1 METNVKKREWVKT
14 VAIIFLA
21 VMLVLTF
28 FSNTIMNHSLPE
40 VATANVTS
48 GTINAKIRGS
58 GTVSANETYDVT
70 IKQTRKVA
78 SIKVRAGQEVAA
90 GDVLFTLE
98 AEESDELKQAQAEL
112 ESMELSYEKSLISAS
127 TEAARENRDVQK
139 LQETYN
145 DLLAQYHQYS
155 TMDAKK
161 VEREKTKAEA
171 SLKEL
176 QRELSA
182 LQKDLEK
189 LKTDDDY
196 VQAQSDKTTYQTE
209 CDTLKKEIDDYTSQ
223 IEELSTGKVIRSAA
237 EIQQDILVK
246 QNEQNS
252 LLKEYAARIA
262 EYEASYQEF
271 SKIADDRQEIMDAYV
286 QNPSLLIEKLI
297 ERGYGTTTV
306 ADEGQVQTGTDYEE
320 VKQIAQKMLDA
331 YDKLKDYYTKNAE
344 LENDIA
350 SLNTEL
356 KTAQESGSTQEA
368 LSKLQMQ
375 RTKAKQAQELASN
388 MLAKA
393 TRTIESYESEIDVL
407 DQQIE
412 KMQGEVDSQQEAV
425 DKLTNANTLA
435 SQVKS
440 AKEALEDKIFEQSL
454 SDGSALDLEAA
465 KKAIDEKKADIE
477 KLTQNADETEVKA
490 KVAGTVSNIAIT
502 AGTNANAETPLM
514 TLNLTDRGYTVKI
527 SVTAD
532 QAKKVRVGDSAE
544 LVNYWYGGDIQATLE
559 NIANDP
565 QNPGKGRLLVFRLTG
580 DVEPDTNL
588 TLSIGQKSSNY
599 DCIVPNSAI
608 RTDSNGTFVLAITV
622 KSSPLGNRY
631 TATRVDVQEL
641 AKDDTNTAVSGLS
654 SGDFVITT
662 STKPI
667 EAGTQV
673 RLVDNG

>member
-48 GTINAKIRGS
+48 GTINAKIRGQ

-78 SIKVRAGQEVAA
+78 SIKVKAGQEVAA

-98 AEESDELKQAQAEL
+98 AEESDELKQAQTDL
-112 ESMELSYEKSLISAS
+112 ESMELNYEKSLIAAS
-127 TEAARENRDVQK
+127 TEAARENREVQK

-161 VEREKTKAEA
+161 VELEKTKAEA

-176 QRELSA
+176 QKDLAKAQKELSSLQTDKEYTQAQADVTKYEAEVEQLEANVKELEEKYKA
-182 LQKDLEK
+182 LENGQSVAEQIQSMERQVNEQSALVAAKSNEVAELKKNKDYAALFTLSDDENNYMVIYVTDRPVLERK
-189 LKTDDDY
+189 LIEILGMTSEEAATEATAMIAAYNAVAVVQNELDGLQAGLASLQQQLADLKTQQDSY
-196 VQAQSDKTTYQTE
+196 TNKEKVKAELMKAQSDLQQADGKLGLAERTVKNFE
-209 CDTLKKEIDDYTSQ
+209 ADIKKAE
-223 IEELSTGKVIRSAA
+223 TGVEKIQDQVDA
-237 EIQQDILVK
+237 QQDV
-246 QNEQNS
+246 
-252 LLKEYAARIA
+252 
-262 EYEASYQEF
+262 
-271 SKIADDRQEIMDAYV
+271 
-286 QNPSLLIEKLI
+286 
-297 ERGYGTTTV
+297 
-306 ADEGQVQTGTDYEE
+306 
-320 VKQIAQKMLDA
+320 
-331 YDKLKDYYTKNAE
+331 
-344 LENDIA
+344 
-350 SLNTEL
+350 
-356 KTAQESGSTQEA
+356 
-368 LSKLQMQ
+368 
-375 RTKAKQAQELASN
+375 
-388 MLAKA
+388 
-393 TRTIESYESEIDVL
+393 
-407 DQQIE
+407 
-412 KMQGEVDSQQEAV
+412 V

-454 SDGSALDLEAA
+454 SDGSSLDLEAA

-502 AGTNANAETPLM
+502 AGSNANAETPLI

-527 SVTAD
+527 SVTND
-532 QAKKVRVGDSAE
+532 QAKKVRVGDNAE

-559 NIANDP
+559 NITNDP

-588 TLSIGQKSSNY
+588 TLSIGQKSANY
-599 DCIVPNSAI
+599 DCIVPNSAV

-641 AKDDTNTAVSGLS
+641 AKDDTNTAVTGLS

>member
-48 GTINAKIRGS
+48 GTINAKIRGQ

-78 SIKVRAGQEVAA
+78 SIKVKAGQEVAA

-98 AEESDELKQAQAEL
+98 AEESDELKQAQTDL
-112 ESMELSYEKSLISAS
+112 ESMELNYEKSLIAAS
-127 TEAARENRDVQK
+127 TEAARENREVQK

-161 VEREKTKAEA
+161 VELEKTKAEA

-176 QRELSA
+176 QKDLAKAQKELSSLQTDKEYTQAQADMTKYEAEVEQLEANVKELEEKYKA
-182 LQKDLEK
+182 LENGQSVAEQIQSMERQVKEQSALVAAKSNEVAELKKNKDYAALFTLSDDENNYMVIYVTDRPVLERK
-189 LKTDDDY
+189 LIEILGMTSEEAATEATAMIAAYNAVAVAQNELDGLQAGLASLQQQLADLKTQQDSY
-196 VQAQSDKTTYQTE
+196 TNKEKVKAELMKAQSDLQQADGKLGLAERTVKNFE
-209 CDTLKKEIDDYTSQ
+209 ADIKKAE
-223 IEELSTGKVIRSAA
+223 TGVEKIQDQVDA
-237 EIQQDILVK
+237 QQDV
-246 QNEQNS
+246 
-252 LLKEYAARIA
+252 
-262 EYEASYQEF
+262 
-271 SKIADDRQEIMDAYV
+271 
-286 QNPSLLIEKLI
+286 
-297 ERGYGTTTV
+297 
-306 ADEGQVQTGTDYEE
+306 
-320 VKQIAQKMLDA
+320 
-331 YDKLKDYYTKNAE
+331 
-344 LENDIA
+344 
-350 SLNTEL
+350 
-356 KTAQESGSTQEA
+356 
-368 LSKLQMQ
+368 
-375 RTKAKQAQELASN
+375 
-388 MLAKA
+388 
-393 TRTIESYESEIDVL
+393 
-407 DQQIE
+407 
-412 KMQGEVDSQQEAV
+412 V

-454 SDGSALDLEAA
+454 SDGSSLDLEAA

-502 AGTNANAETPLM
+502 AGSNANAETPLI

-527 SVTAD
+527 SVTND
-532 QAKKVRVGDSAE
+532 QAKKVRVGDNAE

-559 NIANDP
+559 NITNDP

-588 TLSIGQKSSNY
+588 TLSIGQKSANY
-599 DCIVPNSAI
+599 DCIVPNSAV

-641 AKDDTNTAVSGLS
+641 AKDDTNTAVTGLS

>member
-48 GTINAKIRGS
+48 GTINAKIRGQ

-78 SIKVRAGQEVAA
+78 SIKVKAGQEVAA

-98 AEESDELKQAQAEL
+98 AEESDELKQAQTDL
-112 ESMELSYEKSLISAS
+112 ESMELNYEKSLIAAS
-127 TEAARENRDVQK
+127 TEAARENREVQK

-161 VEREKTKAEA
+161 VELEKTKAEA

-176 QRELSA
+176 QKDLAKAQKELSSLQTDKEYTQA
-182 LQKDLEK
+182 QADVTKYEAEVEQLKASVKELEEKYKALENGQSMAEQIQLMERQVNEQSALVAAKSSEVAELKKNKDYAALFTLSDDENNYMVIYVTDRPVLERKLIEILGMTSEEAATEATAMIAAYNAVAVAQNELDGLQAGLASLQKQLAD
-189 LKTDDDY
+189 LKTQQDAY
-196 VQAQSDKTTYQTE
+196 TNKEKVKAELMKAQSDLQQADGKLGLAERTVKNFE
-209 CDTLKKEIDDYTSQ
+209 ADIKKAETSVEKIQ
-223 IEELSTGKVIRSAA
+223 DQVDA
-237 EIQQDILVK
+237 QQDV
-246 QNEQNS
+246 
-252 LLKEYAARIA
+252 
-262 EYEASYQEF
+262 
-271 SKIADDRQEIMDAYV
+271 
-286 QNPSLLIEKLI
+286 
-297 ERGYGTTTV
+297 
-306 ADEGQVQTGTDYEE
+306 
-320 VKQIAQKMLDA
+320 
-331 YDKLKDYYTKNAE
+331 
-344 LENDIA
+344 
-350 SLNTEL
+350 
-356 KTAQESGSTQEA
+356 
-368 LSKLQMQ
+368 
-375 RTKAKQAQELASN
+375 
-388 MLAKA
+388 
-393 TRTIESYESEIDVL
+393 
-407 DQQIE
+407 
-412 KMQGEVDSQQEAV
+412 V

-440 AKEALEDKIFEQSL
+440 AKQALEDKIFEQSL
-454 SDGSALDLEAA
+454 SDGSSLDLEAA

-502 AGTNANAETPLM
+502 AGSNANAETPLI

-527 SVTAD
+527 SVTND
-532 QAKKVRVGDSAE
+532 QAKKVRVGDNAE

-559 NIANDP
+559 NITNDP

-588 TLSIGQKSSNY
+588 TLSIGQKSANY
-599 DCIVPNSAI
+599 DCIVPNSAV

-641 AKDDTNTAVSGLS
+641 AKDDTNTAVTGLS

>member
-48 GTINAKIRGS
+48 GTINAKIRGQ

-78 SIKVRAGQEVAA
+78 SIKVKAGQEVAA

-98 AEESDELKQAQAEL
+98 AEESDELKQAQTDL
-112 ESMELSYEKSLISAS
+112 ESMELNYEKSLIAAS
-127 TEAARENRDVQK
+127 TEAARENREVQK

-155 TMDAKK
+155 NKDASQIAKEKAAADAK
-161 VEREKTKAEA
+161 
-171 SLKEL
+171 LKEL
-176 QRELSA
+176 QADS
-182 LQKDLEK
+182 
-189 LKTDDDY
+189 KT
-196 VQAQSDKTTYQTE
+196 AQSD
-209 CDTLKKEIDDYTSQ
+209 
-223 IEELSTGKVIRSAA
+223 
-237 EIQQDILVK
+237 
-246 QNEQNS
+246 
-252 LLKEYAARIA
+252 
-262 EYEASYQEF
+262 YEARV
-271 SKIADDRQEIMDAYV
+271 A
-286 QNPSLLIEKLI
+286 EK
-297 ERGYGTTTV
+297 T
-306 ADEGQVQTGTDYEE
+306 
-320 VKQIAQKMLDA
+320 
-331 YDKLKDYYTKNAE
+331 E
-344 LENDIA
+344 LEAEASELKTHIA
-350 SLNTEL
+350 SLKAVMDKQDEIVAAQDTLYQDQIRYLNDYNRLMELAGQNPQVAMSYARYPEQFANMLTEQDL
-356 KTAQESGSTQEA
+356 AGTTGDSKTADP
-368 LSKLQMQ
+368 KLARAQKIATAYTTL
-375 RTKAKQAQELASN
+375 TKDQSN
-388 MLAKA
+388 IDSLTAERDNMIYDIDGV
-393 TRTIESYESEIDVL
+393 RDYSQVESEYRYAYNEYDAVKREL
-407 DQQIE
+407 DSFDNETSRLKKLAEDAAQAVTDQQ
-412 KMQGEVDSQQEAV
+412 EVV
-425 DKLTNANTLA
+425 DKLASAGTLA
-435 SQVKS
+435 DQVKS
-440 AKEALEDKIFEQSL
+440 AKQALEDKIFEQSL
-454 SDGSALDLEAA
+454 SDGSSLDLEAA

-502 AGTNANAETPLM
+502 AGSNANAETPLI

-527 SVTAD
+527 SVTND
-532 QAKKVRVGDSAE
+532 QAKKVRVGDNAE

-559 NIANDP
+559 NITNDP

-588 TLSIGQKSSNY
+588 TLSIGQKSANY
-599 DCIVPNSAI
+599 DCIVPNSAV

-641 AKDDTNTAVSGLS
+641 AKDDTNTAVTGLS

>member
-48 GTINAKIRGS
+48 GTINAKIRGQ

-78 SIKVRAGQEVAA
+78 SIKVKAGQEVAA

-98 AEESDELKQAQAEL
+98 AEESDELKQAQTEL
-112 ESMELSYEKSLISAS
+112 ESMELNYEKSLIAAS
-127 TEAARENRDVQK
+127 TAAARENREVQK

-155 TMDAKK
+155 NKDASQIAKEKAAADAK
-161 VEREKTKAEA
+161 
-171 SLKEL
+171 LKEL
-176 QRELSA
+176 QADSKA
-182 LQKDLEK
+182 
-189 LKTDDDY
+189 
-196 VQAQSDKTTYQTE
+196 AQSDYEARVAEKT
-209 CDTLKKEIDDYTSQ
+209 
-223 IEELSTGKVIRSAA
+223 ELESEAA
-237 EIQQDILVK
+237 E
-246 QNEQNS
+246 
-252 LLKEYAARIA
+252 LK
-262 EYEASYQEF
+262 
-271 SKIADDRQEIMDAYV
+271 
-286 QNPSLLIEKLI
+286 
-297 ERGYGTTTV
+297 TH
-306 ADEGQVQTGTDYEE
+306 
-320 VKQIAQKMLDA
+320 
-331 YDKLKDYYTKNAE
+331 
-344 LENDIA
+344 IA
-350 SLNTEL
+350 SLKAVMDKQDEIVAAQNTLYQDQIRYLNDYNRLMEL
-356 KTAQESGSTQEA
+356 AGQNPQVAMSYARYPEQFANMLTEQDLAGTTGDSKTADP
-368 LSKLQMQ
+368 KLA
-375 RTKAKQAQELASN
+375 RAQEIATAYTTLTKDQSN
-388 MLAKA
+388 IDSLTAERDNMIYDIDGV
-393 TRTIESYESEIDVL
+393 RDYSQVESEYRYAYNEYDAVKREL
-407 DQQIE
+407 DSFDNETSRLKKLAEDAAQAVTDQQ
-412 KMQGEVDSQQEAV
+412 EVV
-425 DKLTNANTLA
+425 DKLASAGTLA
-435 SQVKS
+435 DQVKS
-440 AKEALEDKIFEQSL
+440 AKQALEDKIFEQSL
-454 SDGSALDLEAA
+454 SDGSSLDLEAA

-502 AGTNANAETPLM
+502 AGSNANAETPLI

-527 SVTAD
+527 SVTND
-532 QAKKVRVGDSAE
+532 QAKKVRVGDNAE

-559 NIANDP
+559 NITNDP

-588 TLSIGQKSSNY
+588 TLSIGQKSANY
-599 DCIVPNSAI
+599 DCIVPNSAV

-641 AKDDTNTAVSGLS
+641 AKDDTNTAVTGLS

>member
-48 GTINAKIRGS
+48 GTINAKIRGQ

-78 SIKVRAGQEVAA
+78 SIKVKAGQEVAA

-98 AEESDELKQAQAEL
+98 AEESDELKQAQTDL
-112 ESMELSYEKSLISAS
+112 ESMELNYEKSLIAAS
-127 TEAARENRDVQK
+127 TEAARENREVQK

-161 VEREKTKAEA
+161 VELEKTKAEA

-176 QRELSA
+176 Q
-182 LQKDLEK
+182 KDLEK
-189 LKTDDDY
+189 AQKELSSLQTDKEYTQAQADVTKYEAEVEQLKANVKELEEKYKALENGQSVAEQIQSMERQVNEQSALVAAKSNEVAELKKNKDYAALFTLSDDENNYMVIYVTDRPVLERKLIEILGMTSEEAATEATAMIAAYNAVAVAQNELDGLQAGLASLQQQLADLKTQQDSY
-196 VQAQSDKTTYQTE
+196 TNKEKVKAELMKAQSDLQQADGKLGLAERTVKNFE
-209 CDTLKKEIDDYTSQ
+209 ADIKKAE
-223 IEELSTGKVIRSAA
+223 TGVEKIQDQVDA
-237 EIQQDILVK
+237 QQDV
-246 QNEQNS
+246 
-252 LLKEYAARIA
+252 
-262 EYEASYQEF
+262 
-271 SKIADDRQEIMDAYV
+271 
-286 QNPSLLIEKLI
+286 
-297 ERGYGTTTV
+297 
-306 ADEGQVQTGTDYEE
+306 
-320 VKQIAQKMLDA
+320 
-331 YDKLKDYYTKNAE
+331 
-344 LENDIA
+344 
-350 SLNTEL
+350 
-356 KTAQESGSTQEA
+356 
-368 LSKLQMQ
+368 
-375 RTKAKQAQELASN
+375 
-388 MLAKA
+388 
-393 TRTIESYESEIDVL
+393 
-407 DQQIE
+407 
-412 KMQGEVDSQQEAV
+412 V

-440 AKEALEDKIFEQSL
+440 AKQALEDKIFEQSL

-502 AGTNANAETPLM
+502 AGSNANAETPLI

-527 SVTAD
+527 SVTND
-532 QAKKVRVGDSAE
+532 QAKKVRVGDNAE

-559 NIANDP
+559 NITNDP

-588 TLSIGQKSSNY
+588 TLSIGQKSANY
-599 DCIVPNSAI
+599 DCIVPNSAV

-641 AKDDTNTAVSGLS
+641 AKDDTNTAVTGLS

>member
-48 GTINAKIRGS
+48 GTINAKIRGQ

-78 SIKVRAGQEVAA
+78 SIKVKAGQEVAA

-98 AEESDELKQAQAEL
+98 AEESDELKQAQADL
-112 ESMELSYEKSLISAS
+112 ESMELNYEKSLIAAS
-127 TEAARENRDVQK
+127 TEAARENREVQK

-155 TMDAKK
+155 NKDASQIAKEKAAADAK
-161 VEREKTKAEA
+161 
-171 SLKEL
+171 LKEL
-176 QRELSA
+176 QADSKA
-182 LQKDLEK
+182 
-189 LKTDDDY
+189 
-196 VQAQSDKTTYQTE
+196 AQSDYEARVAEKT
-209 CDTLKKEIDDYTSQ
+209 
-223 IEELSTGKVIRSAA
+223 ELESEAA
-237 EIQQDILVK
+237 E
-246 QNEQNS
+246 
-252 LLKEYAARIA
+252 LK
-262 EYEASYQEF
+262 
-271 SKIADDRQEIMDAYV
+271 
-286 QNPSLLIEKLI
+286 
-297 ERGYGTTTV
+297 TH
-306 ADEGQVQTGTDYEE
+306 
-320 VKQIAQKMLDA
+320 
-331 YDKLKDYYTKNAE
+331 
-344 LENDIA
+344 IA
-350 SLNTEL
+350 SLKAVMDKQDEIVAAQDTLYQDQIRYLNDYNRLMELAGQNPQVAMSYARYPEQFANMLTEQDL
-356 KTAQESGSTQEA
+356 AGTTGDSKTADP
-368 LSKLQMQ
+368 KLA
-375 RTKAKQAQELASN
+375 RAQEIATAYTTLTKDQSN
-388 MLAKA
+388 IDSLTAERDNMIYDIDGV
-393 TRTIESYESEIDVL
+393 RDYSQVESEYRYAYNEYDAVKREL
-407 DQQIE
+407 DSFDNETSRLKKLAEDAAQAVTDQQ
-412 KMQGEVDSQQEAV
+412 EVV
-425 DKLTNANTLA
+425 DKLASAGTLA
-435 SQVKS
+435 DQVKS
-440 AKEALEDKIFEQSL
+440 AKQALEDKIFEQSL
-454 SDGSALDLEAA
+454 SDGSSLDLEAA

-502 AGTNANAETPLM
+502 AGTNANAETPLI

-527 SVTAD
+527 SVTND
-532 QAKKVRVGDSAE
+532 QAKKVRVGDNAE

-559 NIANDP
+559 NITNDP

-588 TLSIGQKSSNY
+588 TLSIGQKSANY
-599 DCIVPNSAI
+599 DCIVPNSAV

-641 AKDDTNTAVSGLS
+641 AKDDTNTAVTGLS

>member
-48 GTINAKIRGS
+48 GTINAKIRGQ

-78 SIKVRAGQEVAA
+78 SIKVKAGQEVAA

-98 AEESDELKQAQAEL
+98 AEESDELKQAQTEL
-112 ESMELSYEKSLISAS
+112 ESMELNYEKSLIAAS
-127 TEAARENRDVQK
+127 TEAARENREVQK

-155 TMDAKK
+155 NKDASQIAKEKAAADAK
-161 VEREKTKAEA
+161 
-171 SLKEL
+171 LKEL
-176 QRELSA
+176 QADSKA
-182 LQKDLEK
+182 
-189 LKTDDDY
+189 
-196 VQAQSDKTTYQTE
+196 AQSDYEARVAEKT
-209 CDTLKKEIDDYTSQ
+209 
-223 IEELSTGKVIRSAA
+223 ELESEAA
-237 EIQQDILVK
+237 E
-246 QNEQNS
+246 
-252 LLKEYAARIA
+252 LK
-262 EYEASYQEF
+262 
-271 SKIADDRQEIMDAYV
+271 
-286 QNPSLLIEKLI
+286 
-297 ERGYGTTTV
+297 TH
-306 ADEGQVQTGTDYEE
+306 
-320 VKQIAQKMLDA
+320 
-331 YDKLKDYYTKNAE
+331 
-344 LENDIA
+344 IA
-350 SLNTEL
+350 SLKAVMDKQDEIVAAQNTLYQDQIRYLNDYNRLMEL
-356 KTAQESGSTQEA
+356 AGQNPQVAMSYARYPEQFANMLTEQDLAGTTGDSKTADP
-368 LSKLQMQ
+368 KLA
-375 RTKAKQAQELASN
+375 RAQEIATAYTTLTKDQSN
-388 MLAKA
+388 IDSLTAERDNMIYDIDGV
-393 TRTIESYESEIDVL
+393 RDYSQVESEYRYAYNEYDAVKREL
-407 DQQIE
+407 DSFDNETSRLKKLAEDAAQAVTDQQ
-412 KMQGEVDSQQEAV
+412 EVV
-425 DKLTNANTLA
+425 DKLASAGTLA
-435 SQVKS
+435 DQVKS
-440 AKEALEDKIFEQSL
+440 AKQALEDKIFEQSL
-454 SDGSALDLEAA
+454 SDGSSLDLEAA

-502 AGTNANAETPLM
+502 AGSNANAETPLI

-532 QAKKVRVGDSAE
+532 QAKKVRVGDNAE

-559 NIANDP
+559 NITNDP

-588 TLSIGQKSSNY
+588 TLSIGQKSANY
-599 DCIVPNSAI
+599 DCIVPNSAV

-641 AKDDTNTAVSGLS
+641 AKDDTNTAVTGLS

>member
-48 GTINAKIRGS
+48 GTINAKIRGQ

-78 SIKVRAGQEVAA
+78 SIKVKAGQEVAA

-98 AEESDELKQAQAEL
+98 AEESDELKQAQTEL
-112 ESMELSYEKSLISAS
+112 ESMELNYEKSLIAAS
-127 TEAARENRDVQK
+127 TEAARENREVQK

-155 TMDAKK
+155 NKDASQIAKEKAAADAK
-161 VEREKTKAEA
+161 
-171 SLKEL
+171 LKEL
-176 QRELSA
+176 QADSKA
-182 LQKDLEK
+182 
-189 LKTDDDY
+189 
-196 VQAQSDKTTYQTE
+196 AQSD
-209 CDTLKKEIDDYTSQ
+209 
-223 IEELSTGKVIRSAA
+223 
-237 EIQQDILVK
+237 
-246 QNEQNS
+246 
-252 LLKEYAARIA
+252 
-262 EYEASYQEF
+262 YEARV
-271 SKIADDRQEIMDAYV
+271 A
-286 QNPSLLIEKLI
+286 EK
-297 ERGYGTTTV
+297 T
-306 ADEGQVQTGTDYEE
+306 
-320 VKQIAQKMLDA
+320 
-331 YDKLKDYYTKNAE
+331 E
-344 LENDIA
+344 LEAEASELKTHIA
-350 SLNTEL
+350 SLKAVMDKQDEIVAAQDTLYQDQIRYLNDYNRLMELAGQNPQVAMSYARYPEQFANMLTEQDL
-356 KTAQESGSTQEA
+356 AGTTGDSKTADP
-368 LSKLQMQ
+368 KLA
-375 RTKAKQAQELASN
+375 RAQEIATAYTTLTKDQSN
-388 MLAKA
+388 IDSLTAERDNMIYDIDGV
-393 TRTIESYESEIDVL
+393 RDYSQVESEYRYAYNEYDAVKREL
-407 DQQIE
+407 DSFDNETSRLKKLAEDAAQAVTDQQ
-412 KMQGEVDSQQEAV
+412 EVV
-425 DKLTNANTLA
+425 DKLASAGTLA
-435 SQVKS
+435 DQVKS
-440 AKEALEDKIFEQSL
+440 AKQALEDKIFEQSL
-454 SDGSALDLEAA
+454 SDGSSLDLEAA

-502 AGTNANAETPLM
+502 AGSNANAETPLI

-527 SVTAD
+527 SVTND
-532 QAKKVRVGDSAE
+532 QAKKVRVGDNAE

-559 NIANDP
+559 NITNDP

-588 TLSIGQKSSNY
+588 TLSIGQKSANY
-599 DCIVPNSAI
+599 DCIVPNSAV

-641 AKDDTNTAVSGLS
+641 AKDDTNTAVTGLS

>member
-48 GTINAKIRGS
+48 GTINAKIRGQ

-78 SIKVRAGQEVAA
+78 SIKVKAGQEVAA

-98 AEESDELKQAQAEL
+98 AEESDELKQAQADL
-112 ESMELSYEKSLISAS
+112 ESMELNYEKSLIAAS
-127 TEAARENRDVQK
+127 TEAARENREVQK

-161 VEREKTKAEA
+161 VELEKTKAEA

-176 QRELSA
+176 Q
-182 LQKDLEK
+182 KDLEK
-189 LKTDDDY
+189 AQKELSSLQTDKEYTQAQADVTKYEAEVEQLKANVKELEEKYKALENGQSVAEQIQSMERQVNEQSALVAAKSNEVAELKKNKDYAALFTLSDDENNYMVIYVTDRPVLERKLIEILGMTSEEAATEATAMIAAYNAVAVAQNELDGLQAGLASLQQQLADLKTQQDSY
-196 VQAQSDKTTYQTE
+196 TNKEKVKAELMKAQSDLQQADGKLGLAERTVKNFE
-209 CDTLKKEIDDYTSQ
+209 ADIKKAE
-223 IEELSTGKVIRSAA
+223 TGVEKIQDQVDA
-237 EIQQDILVK
+237 QQDV
-246 QNEQNS
+246 
-252 LLKEYAARIA
+252 
-262 EYEASYQEF
+262 
-271 SKIADDRQEIMDAYV
+271 
-286 QNPSLLIEKLI
+286 
-297 ERGYGTTTV
+297 
-306 ADEGQVQTGTDYEE
+306 
-320 VKQIAQKMLDA
+320 
-331 YDKLKDYYTKNAE
+331 
-344 LENDIA
+344 
-350 SLNTEL
+350 
-356 KTAQESGSTQEA
+356 
-368 LSKLQMQ
+368 
-375 RTKAKQAQELASN
+375 
-388 MLAKA
+388 
-393 TRTIESYESEIDVL
+393 
-407 DQQIE
+407 
-412 KMQGEVDSQQEAV
+412 V

-454 SDGSALDLEAA
+454 SDGSSLDLEAA

-502 AGTNANAETPLM
+502 AGSNANAETPLI

-532 QAKKVRVGDSAE
+532 QAKKVRVGDNAE

-559 NIANDP
+559 NITNDP

-588 TLSIGQKSSNY
+588 TLSIGQKSANY
-599 DCIVPNSAI
+599 DCIVPNSAV

-641 AKDDTNTAVSGLS
+641 AKDDTNTAVTGLS

>member
-48 GTINAKIRGS
+48 GTINAKIRGQ

-78 SIKVRAGQEVAA
+78 SIKVKAGQEVAA

-98 AEESDELKQAQAEL
+98 AEESDELKQAQTDL
-112 ESMELSYEKSLISAS
+112 ESMELNYEKSLIAAS
-127 TEAARENRDVQK
+127 TEAARENREVQK

-155 TMDAKK
+155 NKDASQIAKEKAAADAK
-161 VEREKTKAEA
+161 
-171 SLKEL
+171 LKEL
-176 QRELSA
+176 QADS
-182 LQKDLEK
+182 
-189 LKTDDDY
+189 KT
-196 VQAQSDKTTYQTE
+196 AQSD
-209 CDTLKKEIDDYTSQ
+209 
-223 IEELSTGKVIRSAA
+223 
-237 EIQQDILVK
+237 
-246 QNEQNS
+246 
-252 LLKEYAARIA
+252 
-262 EYEASYQEF
+262 YEARV
-271 SKIADDRQEIMDAYV
+271 A
-286 QNPSLLIEKLI
+286 EK
-297 ERGYGTTTV
+297 T
-306 ADEGQVQTGTDYEE
+306 
-320 VKQIAQKMLDA
+320 
-331 YDKLKDYYTKNAE
+331 E
-344 LENDIA
+344 LEAEASELKTHIA
-350 SLNTEL
+350 SLKAVMDKQDEIVAAQDTLYQDQIRYLNDYNRLMELAGQNPQVAMSYARYPEQFANMLTEQDL
-356 KTAQESGSTQEA
+356 AGTTGDSKTADP
-368 LSKLQMQ
+368 KLA
-375 RTKAKQAQELASN
+375 RAQEIATAYTTLTKDQSN
-388 MLAKA
+388 IDSLTAERDNMIYDIDGV
-393 TRTIESYESEIDVL
+393 RDYSQVESEYRYAYNEYDAVKREL
-407 DQQIE
+407 DSFDNETSRLKKLAEDAAQAVTDQQ
-412 KMQGEVDSQQEAV
+412 EVV
-425 DKLTNANTLA
+425 DKLASAGTLA
-435 SQVKS
+435 DQVKS
-440 AKEALEDKIFEQSL
+440 AKQALEDKIFEQSL
-454 SDGSALDLEAA
+454 SDGSSLDLEAA

-502 AGTNANAETPLM
+502 AGSNANAETPLI

-527 SVTAD
+527 SVTND
-532 QAKKVRVGDSAE
+532 QAKKVRVGDNAE

-559 NIANDP
+559 NITNDP

-588 TLSIGQKSSNY
+588 TLSIGQKSANY
-599 DCIVPNSAI
+599 DCIVPNSAV

-641 AKDDTNTAVSGLS
+641 AKDDTNTAVTGLS

>member
-48 GTINAKIRGS
+48 GTINAKIRGQ

-78 SIKVRAGQEVAA
+78 SIKVKAGQEVAA

-98 AEESDELKQAQAEL
+98 AEESDELKQAQTDL
-112 ESMELSYEKSLISAS
+112 ESMELNYEKSLIAAS
-127 TEAARENRDVQK
+127 TEAARENREVQK

-155 TMDAKK
+155 NKDASQIAKEKAAADAK
-161 VEREKTKAEA
+161 
-171 SLKEL
+171 LKEL
-176 QRELSA
+176 QADSKA
-182 LQKDLEK
+182 
-189 LKTDDDY
+189 
-196 VQAQSDKTTYQTE
+196 AQSDYEARVAEKTELESEAAEWKTFISALRTIIDKKAEVDAAEAMKKQDEQQYEDDYKYLLNTIAGGNENKAMSYARYPESLANELRNRPDANVDPNSGEGKTDPYLVRAQEIATAYITLRK
-209 CDTLKKEIDDYTSQ
+209 DTDNIKALQLELDRLIDDTDGVRSADNAQSQYEDALYEYERIQRELDSFDRETNELKKEAD
-223 IEELSTGKVIRSAA
+223 AA
-237 EIQQDILVK
+237 
-246 QNEQNS
+246 
-252 LLKEYAARIA
+252 
-262 EYEASYQEF
+262 
-271 SKIADDRQEIMDAYV
+271 
-286 QNPSLLIEKLI
+286 
-297 ERGYGTTTV
+297 
-306 ADEGQVQTGTDYEE
+306 
-320 VKQIAQKMLDA
+320 AQA
-331 YDKLKDYYTKNAE
+331 VT
-344 LENDIA
+344 
-350 SLNTEL
+350 
-356 KTAQESGSTQEA
+356 
-368 LSKLQMQ
+368 
-375 RTKAKQAQELASN
+375 
-388 MLAKA
+388 
-393 TRTIESYESEIDVL
+393 
-407 DQQIE
+407 DQQ
-412 KMQGEVDSQQEAV
+412 EVV
-425 DKLTNANTLA
+425 DKLASAGTLA
-435 SQVKS
+435 DQVKS
-440 AKEALEDKIFEQSL
+440 AKQALEDKIFEQSL
-454 SDGSALDLEAA
+454 SDGSSLDLEAA

-502 AGTNANAETPLM
+502 AGSNANAETPLI

-527 SVTAD
+527 SVTND
-532 QAKKVRVGDSAE
+532 QAKKVRVGDNAE

-559 NIANDP
+559 NITNDP

-588 TLSIGQKSSNY
+588 TLSIGQKSANY
-599 DCIVPNSAI
+599 DCIVPNSAV

-641 AKDDTNTAVSGLS
+641 AKDDTNTAVTGLS

>member
-48 GTINAKIRGS
+48 GTINAKIRGQ

-78 SIKVRAGQEVAA
+78 SIKVKAGQEVAA

-98 AEESDELKQAQAEL
+98 AEESDELKQAQADL
-112 ESMELSYEKSLISAS
+112 ESMELNYEKSLIAAS
-127 TEAARENRDVQK
+127 TEAARENREVQK

-155 TMDAKK
+155 NKDASQIAKEKAAADAK
-161 VEREKTKAEA
+161 
-171 SLKEL
+171 LKEL
-176 QRELSA
+176 QADS
-182 LQKDLEK
+182 
-189 LKTDDDY
+189 KT
-196 VQAQSDKTTYQTE
+196 AQSDYEARVAEKT
-209 CDTLKKEIDDYTSQ
+209 
-223 IEELSTGKVIRSAA
+223 ELESEAA
-237 EIQQDILVK
+237 E
-246 QNEQNS
+246 
-252 LLKEYAARIA
+252 LK
-262 EYEASYQEF
+262 
-271 SKIADDRQEIMDAYV
+271 
-286 QNPSLLIEKLI
+286 
-297 ERGYGTTTV
+297 TH
-306 ADEGQVQTGTDYEE
+306 
-320 VKQIAQKMLDA
+320 
-331 YDKLKDYYTKNAE
+331 
-344 LENDIA
+344 IA
-350 SLNTEL
+350 SLKAVMGKQEEIIAAQNTLYQDQIRYLNDYNRLMEL
-356 KTAQESGSTQEA
+356 AGQNPQVAMSYARYPEQFANMLTEQDLAGTTGDSKTADP
-368 LSKLQMQ
+368 KLARAQQ
-375 RTKAKQAQELASN
+375 IATAYTTLTKDQSDIDSLTAERDN
-388 MLAKA
+388 MIYDIDGV
-393 TRTIESYESEIDVL
+393 RDYSQVESEYRYAYNEYDAVKRELDSFDSETRRLKKLAEDAAQAVI
-407 DQQIE
+407 DQQ
-412 KMQGEVDSQQEAV
+412 EVV
-425 DKLTNANTLA
+425 DKLASAGTLA
-435 SQVKS
+435 DQVKS
-440 AKEALEDKIFEQSL
+440 AKQALEDKIFEQSL
-454 SDGSALDLEAA
+454 SDGSSLDLEAA

-502 AGTNANAETPLM
+502 AGSNSNAETPLI

-527 SVTAD
+527 SVTND
-532 QAKKVRVGDSAE
+532 QAKKVRVGDNAE

-559 NIANDP
+559 NITNDP

-588 TLSIGQKSSNY
+588 TLSIGQKSANY
-599 DCIVPNSAI
+599 DCIVPNSAV

-641 AKDDTNTAVSGLS
+641 AKDDTNTAVTGLS